1 MGRTD
6 AEAEATIVW
15 PSDEKSQLIG
25 KDLDAGKDSRRE
37 KTVIED

>member
-6 AEAEATIVW
+6 AKAEATIVW

-25 KDLDAGKDSRRE
+25 KDLDTGKDSRRE